1 MAQNPAGLPVVGE
14 GMFSEGEDL
23 QIWET
28 SAAEVYF
35 REEAPIHTYILGLAV
50 ILLDIAW
57 VVRYAPGAEAC
68 ILPLKYGLIF
78 MGGMKGR
85 IKK

>member
-1 MAQNPAGLPVVGE
+1 MAQNPAGLPVVADR
-14 GMFSEGEDL
+14 MFSEGEDL

-28 SAAEVYF
+28 SAAEVYL
-35 REEAPIHTYILGLAV
+35 REEAPIYTYILGLAV
-50 ILLDIAW
+50 ILLDIVW

-68 ILPLKYGLIF
+68 ILPLKYGLIS

-85 IKK
+85 TIK